1 MVETHLY
8 RAGKTY
14 TGTLTAANIA
24 GSTGQAVTTGG
35 VSYDPNGG
43 DGAMTPT
50 IGESGTG
57 VTAADNAFTRTGYT
71 FAGWNTAKDGTGTA
85 HQPGDALV
93 LTKSDVVLY
102 AQWRPII
109 YKVRFDGN
117 GATSGMMS
125 DLTATYDEKK
135 TLHANRY
142 ARPGM
147 AFAGWNTKADG
158 SGAMYRNKAEVTNLA
173 SSQDDVVV
181 LYAQWEDAMT
191 VMPETGGTVN
201 DHRMLK
207 TIGGG
212 AASSASSSSHSRG
225 GACAEAGSFGWKGG
239 VTC

>member
-1 MVETHLY
+1 
-8 RAGKTY
+8 
-14 TGTLTAANIA
+14 
-24 GSTGQAVTTGG
+24 
-35 VSYDPNGG
+35 
-43 DGAMTPT
+43 MTPT
-50 IGESGTG
+50 IGKSGTG

-71 FAGWNTAKDGTGTA
+71 FVGWNTAKDGTGTA

-93 LTKSDVVLY
+93 LTKSVVVLY
-102 AQWRPII
+102 AQWKPIT

-135 TLHANRY
+135 TLPANRY
-142 ARPGM
+142 VKSGET
-147 AFAGWNTKADG
+147 FTGWNTKADG
-158 SGAMYRNKAEVTNLA
+158 SGAMYRNRAEATNLA
-173 SSQDDVVV
+173 STRDAVVV

-191 VMPETGGTVN
+191 TMPETGGTVN

-212 AASSASSSSHSRG
+212 GLVSSASSSSHSRG
-225 GACAEAGSFGWKGG
+225 GACAETGSSVRKGG